1 MGRIALRQRIAT
13 LKPAV
18 VISVLTA
25 TLLVLGT
32 KPGFAAARETVKITF
47 MFSSV
52 AQRTMLNRLFDK
64 FEQEHPQ
71 IKLEVMQE
79 EQEKY
84 KNNIAKWLAAPTPRS
99 DVLYWFGGTKLR
111 GFVEKGWVEPIDDIW
126 NAGGYNGKFT
136 KAARLSVAHDGKV
149 YALPFSYYHW
159 GFYYRKSLFQRLKLT
174 PPQTWDEFLAVG
186 EKLKAAG
193 IVPVT
198 LGSKDRWPA
207 AAWFDYLNLRINGL
221 AFHMKLMEG
230 KAAYTDPK
238 VKEVFRL
245 WRELR
250 DRGFFLAAHQRY
262 DWRGSLPFLY
272 RDKAGMLLMGNF
284 LIPQLPEGMKDDIGF
299 FRFPKIMPKQPFYE
313 DAPVDV
319 VLIPRNAGNKAG
331 AKLLIEF
338 LGRADT
344 QQTWN
349 NEMGMISPNRMAGI
363 GDDPF
368 IRAGAEM
375 LADADGIA
383 QFYDR
388 DSPEALFTPG
398 MEAFVRFLEDPDSLE
413 TSLQE
418 LEAVRKRVIKR

>member
-1 MGRIALRQRIAT
+1 MLVFVAALIFFSAG
-13 LKPAV
+13 PA
-18 VISVLTA
+18 L
-25 TLLVLGT
+25 
-32 KPGFAAARETVKITF
+32 AAAQETVKITF

-64 FEQEHPQ
+64 FEQEHPE
-71 IKLEVMQE
+71 IKLEIAQE

-84 KNNIAKWLAAPTPRS
+84 KANIAKWLAAPTARS

-111 GFVEKGWVEPIDDIW
+111 GFLEKGWVEPIDDIW
-126 NAGGYNGKFT
+126 RAGDYDNKFT
-136 KAARLSVAHDGKV
+136 KAARSSVAHGGKV

-174 PPQTWDEFLAVG
+174 PPRTWEEFLAAG
-186 EKLKAAG
+186 EKMKTAG
-193 IVPVT
+193 IVPVA

-221 AFHMKLMEG
+221 AFHLQLMHG
-230 KAAYTDPK
+230 KVAYTDPK
-238 VKEVFRL
+238 VKEVFRH

-250 DRGFFLAAHQRY
+250 DRGFFLPAHQRY

-272 RDKAGMLLMGNF
+272 REKAGMLLMGNF
-284 LIPQLPEGMKDDIGF
+284 LVPQLPEGMKDEIGY
-299 FRFPKIMPKQPFYE
+299 FRFPKIKSKLPFYE

-331 AKLLIEF
+331 AKLLLEF

-344 QQTWN
+344 QKTWN
-349 NEMGMISPNRMAGI
+349 SEMGMISPNRTAGI

-368 IRAGAEM
+368 IRAGAQ
-375 LADADGIA
+375 LLTDADGIA

-388 DSPEALFTPG
+388 DTPEAMFTPG
-398 MEAFVRFLEDPDSLE
+398 MEAFVRFLEDPASLE
-413 TSLQE
+413 SSLQE
-418 LEAVRKRVIKR
+418 LEAVRKRVFKR